1 MRALKK
7 LILVGVIAFAV
18 LQISRPGIP
27 EKPAVA
33 EIQAP
38 PEIRRILD
46 KSCYSCH
53 SDQRRLSW
61 FDEVVPVYWLVR
73 HDVLTAREHL
83 NFSTIGAAPAASQ
96 KARLY
101 EGVSLIELGAMPLPD
116 FLKLHPGAKVTPQEL
131 ATLKNYLNP
140 WTPAPPVGTG
150 DVGGGQS
157 AAALS
162 AVPAEFN
169 GLPFDPSFESWKL
182 LSTTDRGDNGT
193 FRFILGNDI
202 AMKAAASG
210 NVSSWP
216 DGSRLAKIAW
226 QQETG
231 PDGLIRPGKFIQVE
245 LMVKVAAHYKSSQ
258 GWGYGRWRGLDLKP
272 YGQDAGFV
280 NECTGCHQPMRPND
294 YVYTLPVVANN
305 AVAALPAS
313 LPYQPFDWRAI
324 TMYVDQN
331 SHTMATLYGNDTVR
345 ALVTWAQRE
354 DPHWFGARIAGTPQS
369 VEFVEGANY
378 RRFAGAGLVEDRSGD
393 ASERAKFIMAL
404 ATARLP

>member
-1 MRALKK
+1 LRAIKT
-7 LILVGVIAFAV
+7 LIIVGVIAFAV
-18 LQISRPGIP
+18 LQIARPGIP
-27 EKPAVA
+27 EKPAA
-33 EIQAP
+33 SEIQAP

-53 SDQRRLSW
+53 SDRRRLSW

-73 HDVLTAREHL
+73 SDILTARQHL
-83 NFSTIGAAPAASQ
+83 NFSTIGAAPATAQ

-101 EGVSLIELGAMPLPD
+101 EAVSMIQLGAMPLPD
-116 FLKLHPGAKVTPQEL
+116 FLKLHPDAKVTPEEL

-140 WTPAPPVGTG
+140 WTPAPPAGSG
-150 DVGGGQS
+150 DAGAGQT
-157 AAALS
+157 AALS

-193 FRFILGNDI
+193 FRFILGNEI
-202 AMKAAASG
+202 AMTAARSG
-210 NVSSWP
+210 NVSPWP
-216 DGSRLAKIAW
+216 DGSRFAKIAW

-231 PDGLIRPGKFIQVE
+231 PDGLVRPGKFIQVE
-245 LMVKVAAHYKSSQ
+245 LMVKDAARYKSSQ

-272 YGQDAGFV
+272 YGQDASFV

-294 YVYTLPVVANN
+294 YVYTLPVVGNN

-313 LPYQPFDWRAI
+313 LPYRPFDWRAI
-324 TMYVDQN
+324 TMYVDQK
-331 SHTMATLYGNDTVR
+331 SHTMATLYANDTVR

-354 DPHWFGARIAGTPQS
+354 DPHWFGARIPGAPQS
-369 VEFVEGANY
+369 VEFVEGTNY
-378 RRFAGAGLVEDRSGD
+378 RRFAGAGLAEDRSGD

-404 ATARLP
+404 APARLP